1 MKQIEEAEAGDV
13 VLSTDAAQ
21 PASDGQTPLRQQ
33 VTRTFERTVGEVI
46 DLHVGKEVIT
56 ATAEHPFWVIGA
68 GWTAAG
74 ELRRGSAL
82 LAKGGVIVHVDSVE
96 RRKGT
101 FKVYNF
107 EVGNAHTYYIS
118 ALGLLVHNQCGDYV
132 DLTDSTART
141 HILDGDATGGGHR
154 PGTGISGKS
163 EFPAGLSDDEIIHHI
178 SDVATDP
185 ASTRVPQP
193 NGRIRVDGTR
203 GGVDIRV
210 ILDPSRGGRIVTG
223 FPTNLPRNP

>member
-1 MKQIEEAEAGDV
+1 
-13 VLSTDAAQ
+13 
-21 PASDGQTPLRQQ
+21 
-33 VTRTFERTVGEVI
+33 
-46 DLHVGKEVIT
+46 LHG
-56 ATAEHPFWVIGA
+56 WGA

-82 LAKGGVIVHVDSVE
+82 LTKDGAIVHIDSVE
-96 RRKGT
+96 RRKGA

-107 EVGNAHTYYIS
+107 EVGTAHTYFVS

-132 DLTDSTART
+132 DLTDPKGRT

-154 PGTGISGKS
+154 PGTGIPGKS
-163 EFPAGLSDDEIIHHI
+163 EFPPGWSDDKIIHNI

-185 ASTRVPQP
+185 ASTRVTQP
-193 NGRIRVDGTR
+193 NGRIRVDGAK

-210 ILDPSRGGRIVTG
+210 ILDPANGGRIVTG